1 MNAEQMIQVLSDH
14 PSLQERTYQTLRG
27 AIVEGQLAPGVRIY
41 ETSLAKR
48 LGVSRN
54 PVREAIRRLQQD
66 GFIEVRPR
74 NGIYVAEYGVDEVR
88 DLYQIR
94 AALEGTAASLA
105 AQRMTDDELAGLDTV
120 LERMERATARH
131 AKHATVRE
139 ADSFHQTIHQG
150 ARSPRLV
157 AILDQLYGQIAHFR
171 KITLAIP
178 GRASQASE
186 GHHHLVEVLRR
197 RDAEEADRMMR
208 QHVLSAV
215 DAFMELAAT
224 AGESSAAELA

>member
-1 MNAEQMIQVLSDH
+1 MSAEQLIQVLSDH
-14 PSLQERTYQTLRG
+14 PSLQERTYQTLRS

-41 ETSLAKR
+41 ETTLAKR

-105 AQRMTDDELAGLDTV
+105 AQRMTDEELAGLDAV

-139 ADSFHQTIHQG
+139 SDSFHQTIHQG

-157 AILDQLYGQIAHFR
+157 AILHQLYGQIAHFR

-178 GRASQASE
+178 GRADQASE

-197 RDAEEADRMMR
+197 RDADEADRMMR

-215 DAFMELAAT
+215 DAFMELAASPPD
-224 AGESSAAELA
+224 SSAAR

>member
-1 MNAEQMIQVLSDH
+1 MSPEQVIQVLSDH
-14 PSLQERTYQTLRG
+14 PSLQERTYQALRS

-41 ETSLAKR
+41 ETTLAKR

-74 NGIYVAEYGVDEVR
+74 NGIYVAQYGVDEVR

-94 AALEGTAASLA
+94 AALEGTAAALA

-139 ADSFHQTIHQG
+139 ADSFHLTIHRG

-186 GHHHLVEVLRR
+186 GHHYLVEVLRR
-197 RDAEEADRMMR
+197 RDAKEADRMMR
-208 QHVLSAV
+208 EHVLSAV
-215 DAFMELAAT
+215 DAFMELAASPPD
-224 AGESSAAELA
+224 SSAAG